1 MILDELLKDVNCEMV
16 NGPTNIDISDIVFD
30 SRKVSEGCLFV
41 CLRGSS
47 VDGHRFALDAASNGA
62 VAILCEEELNVENVT
77 VVKTSD
83 TRKTLAKISSVFF
96 GCPSSKIKT
105 VAITGTKGKTTTA
118 CMIKSILEKAGNK
131 VGLIGTLGI
140 FIDETLKKTDNT
152 TPESYEIQ
160 KALRKM
166 VDAGCRYA
174 VMEASSIGLKTH
186 RLDEIFF
193 DYGVFTNFSKDHIGG
208 CEHESMEEYLDCKRM
223 LFKRCKVG
231 VLNLDDPSCKEML
244 NGHTCKTYFFGFSK
258 QSNIFVTENNLIAR
272 KGYFGIHFKTAGDKT
287 LNVDVPI
294 PGKFSVYNALAAL
307 SVCALLG
314 VPDGQILDGLSCVK
328 VKGRV
333 EPVPVSGNYT
343 LLIDYAHNAVSLEN
357 ILTTLRQYNPRR
369 IITMFGAGGN
379 RSKTRRYE
387 MGEISGKLSDLS
399 VITEDNSRDEDINDI
414 IEDIKIGIKKTS
426 GKYVAIPNRREAI
439 RYCMEI
445 AQHGDVIVLAG
456 KGHEDYQETKGEKYH
471 FDEREIVRS
480 IDSMLRKN

>member
-1 MILDELLKDVNCEMV
+1 MILNELLKAVNCEMIK
-16 NGPTNIDISDIVFD
+16 GTTDIDISDIVFD
-30 SRKVSEGCLFV
+30 SRKVSPNCMFV
-41 CLRGSS
+41 CLKGANI
-47 VDGHRFALDAASNGA
+47 DGHKFALEAANNGA
-62 VAILCEEELNVENVT
+62 AAILSEEELSIENVT

-83 TRKTLAKISSVFF
+83 TRKALAKISSVFF

-140 FIDETLKKTDNT
+140 FIDKTLKKTDNT
-152 TPESYEIQ
+152 TPESYEVQ
-160 KALRKM
+160 KALREM
-166 VDAGCRYA
+166 VDAGCKYA

-193 DYGVFTNFSKDHIGG
+193 DYGVFTNFSEDHIGG
-208 CEHESMEEYLDCKRM
+208 FEHESMEEYLECKGM

-231 VLNLDDPSCKEML
+231 ILNLDDASCKDIL
-244 NGHTCKTYFFGFSK
+244 NGHTCKTYFYGFSK
-258 QSNIFVTENNLIAR
+258 QSNIFVTENNLIANP
-272 KGYFGIHFKTAGDKT
+272 GYFGVHFKTSGDKT

-307 SVCALLG
+307 SVCTFLG
-314 VPDGQILDGLSCVK
+314 ISDSQILEGLNCVK

-333 EPVPVSGNYT
+333 EPVSVSGNYT

-357 ILTTLRQYNPRR
+357 ILTTLREYNPHR

-414 IEDIKIGIKKTS
+414 IEDIKLGIKKTS
-426 GKYVAIPNRREAI
+426 GKYIAIPNRREAI
-439 RYCMEI
+439 RYCMEN
-445 AQHGDVIVLAG
+445 AEQGDVVVLAG
-456 KGHEDYQETKGEKYH
+456 KGHEDYQETKGKKYH
-471 FDEREIVRS
+471 FDEREIVHE
-480 IDSMLRKN
+480 IDETL